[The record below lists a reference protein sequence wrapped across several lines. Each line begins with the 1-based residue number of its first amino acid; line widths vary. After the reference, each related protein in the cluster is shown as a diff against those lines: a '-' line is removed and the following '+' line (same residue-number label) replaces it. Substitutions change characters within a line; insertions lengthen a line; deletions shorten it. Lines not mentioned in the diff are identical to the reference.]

1 MSYPLWQE
9 ISFYLSEIDREKALF
24 EKQGFNPDALE
35 GMRKKVSDFFD
46 ELKGGLEQKLEKNH
60 ASLILFALV
69 AAIDEEMQ
77 RFDYNHP
84 KIRWSPLQKDF
95 QGSYTGGEVF
105 FTTIDHILDNSKV
118 PSIVYEVF
126 YFMLKRGF
134 QGKYRESKTQ
144 LLKYADLLK
153 QKIPVPASPSKTITP
168 EPLNI
173 NPRKG
178 KMTKGNCY
186 TLALVLFILT
196 TAGLYFF
203 SNWKS
208 M

>member
-9 ISFYLSEIDREKALF
+9 ISFYLNEIDQEKATF

-35 GMRKKVSDFFD
+35 KMRKKISDFFD
-46 ELKGGLEQKLEKNH
+46 ELKGSLEQKLDHNH

-84 KIRWSPLQKDF
+84 KVKWSPLQKDF

-105 FTTIDHILDNSKV
+105 FTTIDHILDNPKI
-118 PSIVYEVF
+118 PSIVCEVF

-144 LLKYADLLK
+144 LMKYADLLK
-153 QKIPVPASPSKTITP
+153 QKIPVNTPSAKAVPSEASPLRAKQTKI
-168 EPLNI
+168 
-173 NPRKG
+173 
-178 KMTKGNCY
+178 TKGNYY
-186 TLALVLFILT
+186 TLAFVLFLVT
-196 TAGLYFF
+196 TAGLYFL
-203 SNWKS
+203 SNWE